1 MARLEEI
8 CSLITDGS
16 HFSPEDEGVGYP
28 MFSVKDMTPNGFNI
42 SGCKK
47 IGEEAY
53 KKLVANGCKP
63 LNDDVVVAKDGSY
76 LKTAFVIKGNPEIAL
91 LSSIAILRPKIDL
104 VVPEYLSYFL
114 KSDAVYR
121 TVSLNYITGTAL
133 KRIILKGIRKIEVD
147 LPDIGEQEQRAQ
159 RLSKVDYLCQ
169 LRKQQLAKLDE
180 LVKARFVEM
189 FENSSWP
196 NTSLNDIC
204 SEIVDC
210 PHSTPKYEGNLEH
223 PAIRTTE
230 IKKGYIDWDSMKYVS
245 EEEYQKRIKSLKPV
259 PGDIVYGREGTYGNA
274 AIIPDGYEFCL
285 GQRVMLFRPNKTKC
299 ISAYVLYAI
308 LSDHVKRQADEK
320 NVGATVPHVNVADAK
335 QFDVVL
341 PPLSI
346 QNQFAAFV
354 ERVDQQKQTVQ
365 KSLEKLELMKKALMQ
380 EYFG

>member
-76 LKTAFVIKGNPEIAL
+76 LKTAFVIKGNPEITL

-189 FENSSWP
+189 FGERSSIRP
-196 NTSLNDIC
+196 QKLKEVTRRVKVGFVGTCEKYYTDNTGVPML
-204 SEIVDC
+204 
-210 PHSTPKYEGNLEH
+210 
-223 PAIRTTE
+223 RTTN
-230 IKKGYIDWDSMKYVS
+230 ITSHGIDLKDLKYVTRTFH
-245 EEEYQKRIKSLKPV
+245 EKNLKSRVHK
-259 PGDIVYGREGTYGNA
+259 GDLLIARHGSNGQANVYCGDEAQCLN
-274 AIIPDGYEFCL
+274 AIIIE
-285 GQRVMLFRPNKTKC
+285 PNHNITNP
-299 ISAYVLYAI
+299 IFLENLINSR
-308 LSDHVKRQADEK
+308 SVKRQIEK
-320 NVGATVPHVNVADAK
+320 ELVGSTQHVLNTTTLANVEVKIPAIKEQQV
-335 QFDVVL
+335 
-341 PPLSI
+341 
-346 QNQFAAFV
+346 FAAFV
-354 ERVDQQKQTVQ
+354 ERVNQQKQTVQ
-365 KSLEKLELMKKALMQ
+365 QSLEKLELMKKALMQ

>member
-169 LRKQQLAKLDE
+169 LRKQQLDKLDE

-308 LSDHVKRQADEK
+308 LSDRVKRQADEK
-320 NVGATVPHVNVADAK
+320 NVGATVLHVNVADAK

-341 PPLSI
+341 PPLEL

-354 ERVDQQKQTVQ
+354 ERVNQQKQTVQ
-365 KSLEKLELMKKALMQ
+365 QSLDELELMKKALMQ